1 MNLVSWA
8 WRHLVAVLLLL
19 GGVAAFAADA
29 PAVTGEGEAWRR
41 QAQQRLEAALATRAG
56 GATGLAAVLLEGN
69 EKTPR
74 ILLLGQADQTGRPLS
89 ADAVFEL
96 GSISKA
102 MVGSLLARMAA
113 DGRVN
118 LQDPVQRW
126 LPELRGS
133 DAGRLTLS
141 SLATHTSGLPR
152 LPMSWD
158 FLRSS
163 SFLLQEDP
171 YRDYSRREL
180 LDDLRRWSSPD
191 GAAPMRYSNL
201 GYALLGLALE
211 AAAQQPLDELMRREI
226 FIPAG
231 ADGASMGGDPVQRQ
245 EQVSGYRGGRA
256 QPPWTLGAFA
266 GAGALRASAAQMA
279 PLLQRLRDG
288 APPFDAGAQKPQ
300 GPSVAGQSLGLGW
313 ALLAAH
319 GDLITAHDGGT
330 GGFSSF
336 IGTSRA
342 TGRAVLLMA
351 NGRMMLDDLG
361 LHLLNPR
368 FAALPDDDLAVRS
381 LWPVWLGVLLL
392 GSVALALALGAWRP
406 RSRLQQV
413 GELLLAAGALGLV
426 WAYAGWPLW
435 VSMAVGLL
443 LGLEALALLWRGRH
457 RPWRPRQPWLAPW
470 LPLLGVGVLGL
481 IAWVS

>member
-1 MNLVSWA
+1 MNVVSLA
-8 WRHLVAVLLLL
+8 LRHGVAVLLL
-19 GGVAAFAADA
+19 GGVGAFAADA
-29 PAVTGEGEAWRR
+29 PVTGEGETWRR
-41 QAQQRLEAALATRAG
+41 QAQQRLEAALSARAG
-56 GATGLAAVLLEGN
+56 GATGIAAVLLEGK

-74 ILLLGQADQTGRPLS
+74 ILLLGQADRSGRPLD

-126 LPELRGS
+126 LPELRGT
-133 DAGRLTLS
+133 DAGRLTLL

-158 FLRSS
+158 FLRDS

-171 YRDYSRREL
+171 YRDYSRSEL
-180 LDDLRRWSSPD
+180 LDDLRRWSASGDTPKLS
-191 GAAPMRYSNL
+191 YSNL
-201 GYALLGLALE
+201 GYALLGLTLE
-211 AAAQQPLDELMRREI
+211 AAAQQPLGELMRREI
-226 FIPAG
+226 FVPAG
-231 ADGASMGGDPVQRQ
+231 ADGASMGDDPAWRQ
-245 EQVSGYRGGRA
+245 GQVSGYRGRRA
-256 QPPWTLGAFA
+256 QPPWTLNAFV

-288 APPFDAGAQKPQ
+288 APPFDAGAQRSHIPAVQ
-300 GPSVAGQSLGLGW
+300 GQSMGLGW
-313 ALLAAH
+313 ALIAAH
-319 GDLITAHDGGT
+319 GDVITAHVGGT

-368 FAALPDDDLAVRS
+368 FPLLPDDAPAARS
-381 LWPVWLGVLLL
+381 LWPVWLGAVLL

-435 VSMAVGLL
+435 VSTAVGLL

-457 RPWRPRQPWLAPW
+457 RPWRPRHPWLAPW